1 MASTTTVS
9 AESFEF
15 RTRLA
20 PGMGNAY
27 ELFHRAIPAELHAVM
42 RDCGVVAWQIFLR
55 GDVVTHRV
63 VADRRALTEKL
74 DPHPVNRAWQRQVA
88 PYLLPG
94 EHPDAPDHPGALIWE
109 FSWPT
114 R

>member
-1 MASTTTVS
+1 MTSSKTVD

-20 PGMGNAY
+20 PGLGQAY
-27 ELFHRAIPAELHAVM
+27 ALFHRAIPTELRAAMV
-42 RDCGVVAWQIFLR
+42 DSGVVDWQIFLR

-63 VADRRALTEKL
+63 VADRSALQEKL
-74 DPHPVNRAWQRQVA
+74 DPHPANVAWQRQVA
-88 PYLLPG
+88 PYLVADDEPAAA
-94 EHPDAPDHPGALIWE
+94 DRPGALIWE